1 MQLKI
6 GRLRGGLCV
15 YWTDADGNRHRHRL
29 KARTRAEA
37 EPEALD
43 VYRQKTFDAGRACT
57 VGGAWEAYALS
68 LAGRPTAKTLGY
80 TGVSVLRHFGHYRPD
95 QITRDLCLDYA
106 EGRER
111 EGKSQGTIHTELG
124 HLRSALRYAAK
135 TGLIDRAPHIWR
147 PEKPAPREVFL
158 SRNEM
163 IALIDATHAPHM
175 RVAITL
181 LAGTAARV
189 GAVLDLTWDRVDFQ
203 NGHINLRLEDAKT
216 RKGRAIV
223 PMNQMVRT
231 TMLSAKEAALSD
243 FVVEYAGGQ
252 VGSIRTAFNA
262 AKRRAGLD
270 GYTIHDVRRSAA
282 RFMAEAGIDMELIAS
297 MLGHSNVAVTRSTYA
312 RFSPG
317 YLQGAADVLDF
328 GTLRSVK

>member
-29 KARTRAEA
+29 KARARAEA

-43 VYRQKTFDAGRACT
+43 VYRRNT
-57 VGGAWEAYALS
+57 VSVGLDTVDSIWAAYQAS
-68 LAGRPTAKTLGY
+68 LEGRPTAKTVGY
-80 TGVSVLRHFGHYRPD
+80 TGKAVLSHFGAFRPD
-95 QITRDLCLDYA
+95 QITVDLCQAYA
-106 EGRER
+106 AKRKAQ
-111 EGKSQGTIHTELG
+111 GKSQGTAHTELG
-124 HLRSALRYAAK
+124 HLRSALKYAEK
-135 TGLIDRAPHIWR
+135 VRLIESAPFIWR
-147 PEKPAPREVFL
+147 PNKPAPREVFL

-163 IALIDATHAPHM
+163 VALIDATHAPHM

-203 NGHINLRLEDAKT
+203 NGHINLRLDDAKT

-223 PMNQMVRT
+223 PMNQMVRAT
-231 TMLSAKEAALSD
+231 LLSAKEAALSD